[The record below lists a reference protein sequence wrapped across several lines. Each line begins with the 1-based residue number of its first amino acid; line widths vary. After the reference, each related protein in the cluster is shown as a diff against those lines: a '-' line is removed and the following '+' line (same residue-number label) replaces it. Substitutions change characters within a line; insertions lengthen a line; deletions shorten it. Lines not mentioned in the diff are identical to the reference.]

1 MDDGWM
7 TAQDI
12 TSMAPTMSIS
22 GQQFDGDRG
31 PMETELSCLLS
42 ENGMRRGKTP
52 RFRNLHT
59 LTAMVGPTTSLDD
72 VFPGSNFMH
81 GPMNPCE
88 ILSGIIRRNPQLR
101 RVYIVNNLLD
111 HLPPQPLERLAP
123 ALRLLKN
130 LNQFDITGQLSIST
144 LVGLGEALH
153 RGTDF
158 RGMHYLPECCRAR
171 VRSINGVLAYDTE
184 LSFRFLPKDNYRW
197 SMEHGSGSL
206 TSMWAVKIIEVQ
218 LALAM
223 GLHQRLGNDSLLRI
237 YLDRDL
243 MCMILQQMFE
253 AGDLTSR

>member
-1 MDDGWM
+1 
-7 TAQDI
+7 
-12 TSMAPTMSIS
+12 MAPTMSIS
-22 GQQFDGDRG
+22 GQPGSNLMATG
-31 PMETELSCLLS
+31 PMETELSCRLS
-42 ENGMRRGKTP
+42 QYGMRRGKIENTM
-52 RFRNLHT
+52 RNSHT

-72 VFPGSNFMH
+72 VFSGSNFMH
-81 GPMNPCE
+81 GHPMNPCE
-88 ILSGIIRRNPQLR
+88 IVSGIIGRNQQLR
-101 RVYIVNNLLD
+101 RVCIVCNLLD
-111 HLPPQPLERLAP
+111 RLPPQPLERLAP
-123 ALRLLKN
+123 ALQLLKN
-130 LNQFDITGQLSIST
+130 LDQFDITGHLSIST

-253 AGDLTSR
+253 AGDLTLR